1 MITVNDLKAKYQL
14 YKVSKLVSDRIF
26 DKWESDIDDEELEQF
41 SDNAYRGMWDALDD
55 FATSLEEFTSGQV
68 DFATARKMAINPRFS
83 DRLDDLMSRLT
94 A

>member
-1 MITVNDLKAKYQL
+1 MISAYDLKAKYQS

-26 DKWESDIDDEELEQF
+26 DKWEADLDNEELEQL

-68 DFATARKMAINPRFS
+68 DFATARKMAINPKFS
-83 DRLDDLMSRLT
+83 GRLDDLMKRL
-94 A
+94 AA